1 MRTKL
6 REGEEKALETRTHW
20 ITVVKPFFTLLLAA
34 VLFVLALF
42 LIKEKSALRDIAV
55 WTTVVLLVA
64 AACNF
69 GYRELYRRR
78 DIWAVTNL
86 RVIDEKGVFNR
97 YTKESPLGKIN
108 NLSYRQSVLGRVLGY
123 GEVEIQTAAED
134 GATIYRM
141 VKNPLLLKDT
151 IARCRDEL
159 DGKPAAGADRIAG
172 GTRVCPYCSETI
184 KAEAKVCRYCGRD
197 LPPVETG
204 GK

>member
-6 REGEEKALETRTHW
+6 REGEQKVLETRTHW
-20 ITVVKPFFTLLLAA
+20 ITVVRPFFEFFFAA
-34 VLFVLALF
+34 VLFMLALF
-42 LIKEKSALRDIAV
+42 LIKERSVLRDIAV
-55 WTTVVLLVA
+55 WTTGVLLFA
-64 AACNF
+64 AACHF

-108 NLSYRQSVLGRVLGY
+108 NLSYRQSLPGRILRY

-151 IARCRDEL
+151 IARCRDEFNDL
-159 DGKPAAGADRIAG
+159 SSPREKTTAGE
-172 GTRVCPYCSETI
+172 TRTCPYCAEAI
-184 KAEAKVCRYCGRD
+184 KAQAKVCRYCGRD
-197 LPPVETG
+197 LPPAETG
-204 GK
+204 AN